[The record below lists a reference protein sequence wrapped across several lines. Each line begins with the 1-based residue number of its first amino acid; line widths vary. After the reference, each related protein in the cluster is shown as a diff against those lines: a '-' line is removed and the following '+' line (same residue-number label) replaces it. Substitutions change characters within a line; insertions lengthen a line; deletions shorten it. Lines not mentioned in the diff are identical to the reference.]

1 MNSDGTVCVHLFVF
15 METHSLFLFYKWQQ
29 QSSIFRT
36 LNNGSSLCM
45 ESKIHESVF
54 ISNII
59 SVGLSSVGCSSSSLG
74 NTGNLRLGKG
84 ISQIIAQAHL
94 RGS

>member
-1 MNSDGTVCVHLFVF
+1 
-15 METHSLFLFYKWQQ
+15 
-29 QSSIFRT
+29 
-36 LNNGSSLCM
+36 M

-74 NTGNLRLGKG
+74 NGNLRLGKG

-94 RGS
+94 RSLHRLICEEVKILVGTCFVLSPFIHATILL